1 MSVDIR
7 IDGRSVDLAAGATL
21 GLKLT
26 NPHFDFERVVSNTA
40 TMPGFPLTRTNQ
52 QIFGYWEQPQA
63 IGAAGGILSR
73 RRLEHYY
80 NGQLIRE
87 AQFLLT
93 EAGPGGYAGQMVEPL
108 GEFFGDWQNK
118 LLTELDFGTLPV
130 PAVIPAAGINLEG
143 QLAVV
148 FPTIINPDFYG
159 TQGAGAGYGGRM
171 NPYSGGVYQMNGGA
185 ASGPLVPMV
194 MLKWLLRKLALAT
207 NTTIDGDFLDHPAY
221 SQLLLYNTRALDG
234 AATITINR
242 HLPVMTPVEL
252 ILEIRKLF
260 CLQLDFDLVN
270 GRLSMN
276 FFQDAIA
283 EGAVL
288 DWSSKLA
295 GRMVKTPEPNKRLK
309 LGYDLDGGDALMK
322 DKPSLLADY
331 ETAGTSTFATIK
343 SQFSTLLTDN
353 ATYPDVGPLAT
364 TSQPG
369 ITVQFGQL
377 SNTFTPRLL
386 FWNPVDGLPKAHNA
400 LAGFG
405 LYWNGLAG
413 LYTNHWRELEAMR
426 QAQFWAKASLNLTET
441 DLAGLKWHRKVHIN
455 GVNYFVVTVEV
466 TLPIRKAATVLL
478 VAA

>member
-26 NPHFDFERVVSNTA
+26 NPHFDFERISSNTA

-52 QIFGYWEQPQA
+52 QIFGFWEQPQA
-63 IGAAGGILSR
+63 GAILAR
-73 RRLEHYY
+73 RRLEQYY
-80 NGQLIRE
+80 NGQLIKE

-93 EAGPGGYAGQMVEPL
+93 EAGPSGYVGQMVEPL

-118 LLTELDFGTLPV
+118 PLTELDFGTTPTPASVPV
-130 PAVIPAAGINLEG
+130 TGIMLDD
-143 QLAVV
+143 QRALV
-148 FPTIINPDFYG
+148 FPTIINPEFYG
-159 TQGAGAGYGGRM
+159 TEGATIGYGGRM
-171 NPYSGGVYQMNGGA
+171 NPYASGAYQAN
-185 ASGPLVPMV
+185 GPLVPMV
-194 MLKWLLRKLALAT
+194 MLKWLLKKLAVAT
-207 NTTIDGDFLDHPAY
+207 NTTIDGDFMDHPAY

-234 AATITINR
+234 GPLITINR

-252 ILEIRKLF
+252 ILELRKLF

-270 GRLSMN
+270 GRLTMS

-283 EGAVL
+283 AGAVL

-331 ETAGTSTFATIK
+331 ETAGTGTFATIK
-343 SQFSTLLTDN
+343 SRFSTLLTDLP
-353 ATYPDVGPLAT
+353 TYLAT

-369 ITVQFGQL
+369 ITEQFGQL
-377 SNTFTPRLL
+377 SNSFAPRLL
-386 FWNPVDGLPKAHNA
+386 FWHMVDDLPKAHSA
-400 LAGFG
+400 LMGFG
-405 LYWNGLAG
+405 LYWNAGAG
-413 LYTNHWRELEAMR
+413 LHNNHWWPLEAMR
-426 QAQFWAKASLNLTET
+426 QAQFWAKAELNLTET
-441 DLAGLKWHRKVHIN
+441 DLAGLAWDKKVHIN
-455 GVNYFVVTVEV
+455 GMNYLVVNVEV
-466 TLPIRKAATVLL
+466 VLPIRKATTVLL
-478 VAA
+478 VAV